1 MRSPPVPLAMAMD
14 PEGAASPRG
23 VALDPGAFVEELERE
38 LLRGLA
44 RLGEQSR
51 AAVTDATTIP
61 ELLSA
66 ALREEIEA
74 AEIAAL
80 WLTDEPDLDLRLGLA
95 RQVGDEAR
103 HFELLGERLRQ
114 LGTDPHA
121 DPRTR
126 AHGPAFRYLKGLQ
139 TPAERLAAGLSREA
153 AARVR
158 NGLLAEVADARG
170 DEVTA
175 GLCRAGMGE
184 DEAGHLDFYRRELP
198 RYALT
203 AEDQDAA
210 RRAMAR
216 TIQLAE
222 EATDPARIA
231 KAAPAPPAEPAP
243 TAR

>member
-51 AAVTDATTIP
+51 AAGTDATTIP

-139 TPAERLAAGLSREA
+139 TPAERLAAGLGREA
-153 AARVR
+153 AARLR

-170 DEVTA
+170 DEA
-175 GLCRAGMGE
+175 A
-184 DEAGHLDFYRRELP
+184 HLDFYRRELP

>member
-1 MRSPPVPLAMAMD
+1 MD
-14 PEGAASPRG
+14 SEGGSLPRG
-23 VALDPGAFVEELERE
+23 PALEPAAFVEALEQE

-44 RLGEQSR
+44 RLGEQAR
-51 AAVTDATTIP
+51 AAVTDAVPITD
-61 ELLSA
+61 LMAS
-66 ALREEIEA
+66 ALREEIET

-103 HFELLGERLRQ
+103 HFEMLGDRLRE
-114 LGTDPHA
+114 LGIDPHA

-126 AHGPAFRYLKGLQ
+126 AHGSVFRYLRGLQ
-139 TPAERLAAGLSREA
+139 TPAERLAAGLAREA
-153 AARVR
+153 VARLR
-158 NGLLAEVADARG
+158 NALLAQVSTARG
-170 DEVTA
+170 DAATARLCLDGVGTDEVS
-175 GLCRAGMGE
+175 
-184 DEAGHLDFYRRELP
+184 HLDFFRRELP

-216 TIQLAE
+216 TLQLAE
-222 EATDPARIA
+222 EANDPSRPV
-231 KAAPAPPAEPAP
+231 KAAPAADPPATT

>member
-1 MRSPPVPLAMAMD
+1 MRPPTVPLAMAME
-14 PEGAASPRG
+14 PEGGPLARGAA
-23 VALDPGAFVEELERE
+23 VEPGAFVEDLERE
-38 LLRGLA
+38 LLRSLA
-44 RLGEQSR
+44 RLGEQAR
-51 AAVTDATTIP
+51 AAVSEATSIP

-103 HFELLGERLRQ
+103 HFETMGARLRE
-114 LGTDPHA
+114 LGSDPHA

-139 TPAERLAAGLSREA
+139 TPAERLAAGLGREA
-153 AARVR
+153 AARLR
-158 NGLLAEVADARG
+158 NGLLAEVAGARG

-175 GLCRAGMGE
+175 RLCIEGMGE
-184 DEAGHLDFYRRELP
+184 EEIAHLDFYRRELP

-203 AEDQDAA
+203 ADDQDAA

-222 EATDPARIA
+222 EAADPARIA

-243 TAR
+243 TGR